1 VFTFFIVSL
10 PHRLTATPSNCH
22 TESIRIFEER
32 THSQQLRLLT
42 IIFLLITARLVGQS
56 NYEWSVGVGGV
67 ATDAGY
73 DVFFD
78 NAGNVYNAGIFLDSV
93 DFDGGSNELNLFSP
107 GSFDIYISKHD
118 ALGNFLWVKQIGGTF
133 NQFVTE
139 MIQDAQGN
147 ILITGTFEGTV
158 DFDPSDG
165 INSVTSQG
173 GRDIF
178 LVKLDADGNFIYAKT
193 YGGIGADTGMAID
206 LDAQGK
212 IYITGT
218 FENTCSFES
227 QSISS
232 VSGDFTDV
240 FVLKLNANGT
250 VQWVKQIGGPMSDN
264 VYSMDIDSNGNVFI
278 AGKFSGDDFDF
289 DPSSN
294 SFLMDAVGT
303 YSGYAVKL
311 SPAGD
316 LTWAKALHSEG
327 LVAFQTINVD
337 SNNDIVIGGQ
347 FEGVTDFDFGT
358 NSFELLSSEGSVND
372 LFFLKTS
379 NDGDFIWAKTILSA
393 GEFFMDVSDVA
404 IDVFDNIY
412 ATGRYTGP
420 TDFNPSA
427 QEYILTNE
435 DAAYLLKLSDIGN
448 FIWARSYGISGS
460 SKGKG
465 IDADDQFGVVF
476 TGDFSVA
483 VDFDLNSKAGIHTG
497 TNAPDVFICKLDFT
511 CAPSSGTAVITA
523 CDSYTWI
530 NGVTYTSN
538 NSSDTFTVI
547 NSFGC
552 DSLVTLNLTFIPTP
566 TLDAIVNGN
575 TINAS
580 LSGWEYEWFDC
591 NNASWV
597 ADETQQSFSPSASG
611 SYSAQATQSG
621 CTVSSDCVDITLIG
635 VEELTSSEL
644 YMHPNPASDR
654 VFVASNNVIRTVELI
669 ESTGRI
675 VLNEEGIYS
684 NQFSLDL
691 NSLDSGMYILR
702 TTDVMGEIIIR
713 NLVVASLH

>member
-1 VFTFFIVSL
+1 
-10 PHRLTATPSNCH
+10 
-22 TESIRIFEER
+22 
-32 THSQQLRLLT
+32 LRLLT
-42 IIFLLITARLVGQS
+42 IIFLLVTARLVGQS

-93 DFDGGSNELNLFSP
+93 DFDGGPNEVNLFSP
-107 GSFDIYISKHD
+107 GSFDVYISKHD

-165 INSVTSQG
+165 VSSVTSQG

-193 YGGIGADTGMAID
+193 YGGIGADTGMAINI
-206 LDAQGK
+206 DAQGK

-240 FVLKLNANGT
+240 FILKLNANGT
-250 VQWVKQIGGPMSDN
+250 VQWVKQIGGNTTDSVN
-264 VYSMDIDSNGNVFI
+264 SMDIDSNGNVFI
-278 AGKFSGDDFDF
+278 AGKFFGSDFDF
-289 DPSSN
+289 DPSAN
-294 SFLMDAVGT
+294 QFLFDAVGT

-316 LTWAKALHSEG
+316 LVWAKALHSEG
-327 LVAFQTINVD
+327 LVAFQTINID
-337 SNNDIVIGGQ
+337 SNNDIIIGGQ
-347 FEGVTDFDFGT
+347 FDGITDFDFGT
-358 NSFELLSSEGSVND
+358 NSFELPSSEGSAND
-372 LFFLKTS
+372 LFFLKAS
-379 NDGDFIWAKTILSA
+379 NDGDFIWAKTVLSS
-393 GEFFMDVSDVA
+393 GELFMEVLDVA
-404 IDVFDNIY
+404 IDAFDNIY

-420 TDFNPSA
+420 TDFNPSE
-427 QEYILTNE
+427 QEFILSAD
-435 DAAYLLKLSDIGN
+435 DAAYLLKLSETGN

-476 TGDFSVA
+476 TGDFSVS
-483 VDFDLNSKAGIHTG
+483 VDFDLNSKAGIHIG

-511 CAPSSGTAVITA
+511 CVPSSGTAVIIG

-530 NGVTYTSN
+530 NGVTYTSD

-552 DSLVTLNLTFIPTP
+552 DSLVALNLTFIPTP

-580 LSGWEYEWFDC
+580 LSGWDYTWFDC
-591 NNASWV
+591 NNATLLV
-597 ADETQQSFSPSASG
+597 DETQQTFSPTASG
-611 SYSAQATQSG
+611 SYSAEATQSG
-621 CTVSSDCVDITLIG
+621 CTVTSDCVDITLIN
-635 VEELTSSEL
+635 VEEYSTNALEV
-644 YMHPNPASDR
+644 YPNPASDR
-654 VFVASNNVIRTVELI
+654 LFISSNQSIQKVELI
-669 ESTGRI
+669 ESTGRV
-675 VLNEEGIYS
+675 VLIDNAVYS
-684 NQFSLDL
+684 NQLSLDL
-691 NSLDSGMYILR
+691 HSLNSGVYILR
-702 TTDVMGEIIIR
+702 TTDVRGEISIR
-713 NLVVASLH
+713 NLVVSSLH